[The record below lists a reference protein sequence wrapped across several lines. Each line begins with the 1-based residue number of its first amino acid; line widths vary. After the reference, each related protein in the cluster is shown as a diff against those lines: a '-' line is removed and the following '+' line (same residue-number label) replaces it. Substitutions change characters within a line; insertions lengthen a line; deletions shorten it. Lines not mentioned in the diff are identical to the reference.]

1 MKYVGRLAKQ
11 RVLLFGAA
19 CGSLLS
25 TGCATTGA
33 TFGSGVG
40 DAFLTRSP
48 YYAGTRADP
57 ATDPNIPTGHL
68 AIAYQRGASQ
78 PAIFDPADA
87 AMAELL
93 SRMSDYLDALGMT
106 RRLVPMGSS
115 EASHPDRTPPDV
127 QFHCFTGSG
136 MPDDDCAIDADTAL
150 GRGRQEMRL
159 AVARPSS
166 EWIAWAARLA
176 DEAGVERTLVITLEV
191 GQYLPRQR
199 GLAGTKEVD
208 LGTGHVARLPWL
220 TSLETPVSVIQ
231 ITGALIGRDGRA
243 IRIGAEG
250 LAAKR
255 TPMAISAIG
264 AQAVISEED
273 VAALLEARRDDL
285 PGSPLTWEVG
295 LRTLVAQL
303 TGR

>member
-1 MKYVGRLAKQ
+1 MTHTYRLANR

-19 CGSLLS
+19 LGSLVS

-48 YYAGTRADP
+48 YYAGTRVDP
-57 ATDPNIPTGHL
+57 AIDPDIPIGHL
-68 AIAYQRGASQ
+68 PIAYQRGAAQ
-78 PAIFDPADA
+78 PVIFDPAESG
-87 AMAELL
+87 MADLL
-93 SRMSDYLDALGMT
+93 GRMSDYLDASGMT
-106 RRLVPMGSS
+106 RPLVAVGSPEVS
-115 EASHPDRTPPDV
+115 GPGRTPPDV
-127 QFHCFTGSG
+127 QFHCFTESG

-150 GRGRQEMRL
+150 GRGRQTMRL
-159 AVARPSS
+159 AVARPSP
-166 EWIAWAARLA
+166 EWIAWAAGLA
-176 DEAGVERTLVITLEV
+176 QEAGVERTLVITLEV

-199 GLAGTKEVD
+199 GLAGAKEVD
-208 LGTGHVARLPWL
+208 LGSGHVAQLPWL

-231 ITGALIGRDGRA
+231 LTGALIGRDGRA

-255 TPMAISAIG
+255 TPMAISSIG
-264 AQAVISEED
+264 AQAVITEKD
-273 VAALLEARRDDL
+273 VAALVEARRDDL
-285 PGSPLTWEVG
+285 PDSPLAWEVG
-295 LRTLVAQL
+295 LHTLVARL

>member
-1 MKYVGRLAKQ
+1 MKHTHRLASR
-11 RVLLFGAA
+11 RVFLFGAA
-19 CGSLLS
+19 LGSLLS

-48 YYAGTRADP
+48 YYAGTRVDPTIDP
-57 ATDPNIPTGHL
+57 AIPTGHL
-68 AIAYQRGASQ
+68 PIAYQRGASQ
-78 PAIFDPADA
+78 PAIFDPPES

-93 SRMSDYLDALGMT
+93 GRMNDVLDASGVT
-106 RRLVPMGSS
+106 RRLVPGDSP
-115 EASHPDRTPPDV
+115 EASGSGRTPPDV
-127 QFHCFTGSG
+127 QFHCVTESG
-136 MPDDDCAIDADTAL
+136 MPDGDCAIDADTAL
-150 GRGRQEMRL
+150 GRGQQTMRL
-159 AVARPSS
+159 AVARPSP
-166 EWIAWAARLA
+166 EWITWASGLA
-176 DEAGVERTLVITLEV
+176 DEAGVERILVITLEV

-208 LGTGHVARLPWL
+208 LGTGHVARLTWL

-231 ITGALIGRDGRA
+231 LTGALIGRDGRA

-264 AQAVISEED
+264 AQALITEQD

-285 PGSPLTWEVG
+285 PDSPLAWQVG
-295 LRTLVAQL
+295 LRSLVAQL
-303 TGR
+303 TAR